1 MPLSMAIKLT
11 LFSEKDLEGKPAL
24 FVVLSSFP
32 DNEATFGLGAQ
43 MRRFHFTGDLIEALE
58 PAHVERDFLEKLAG
72 ELERGRGQMLELS
85 NEQAWDIG
93 MLPQQDGS
101 QWVRVT
107 LRKVELGDGS
117 FRFSE
122 SYQTVDGGQNVSGS
136 SLEVLPDL
144 ETRVRKYVALDW
156 KAVEAQLKE
165 RESCGT
171 VLHLPNETVRYIF
184 DGDL

>member
-1 MPLSMAIKLT
+1 MPS
-11 LFSEKDLEGKPAL
+11 G
-24 FVVLSSFP
+24 
-32 DNEATFGLGAQ
+32 
-43 MRRFHFTGDLIEALE
+43 FTI
-58 PAHVERDFLEKLAG
+58 
-72 ELERGRGQMLELS
+72 
-85 NEQAWDIG
+85 
-93 MLPQQDGS
+93 
-101 QWVRVT
+101 
-107 LRKVELGDGS
+107 RKVELGDGS

-144 ETRVRKYVALDW
+144 ETRVKKYVALDW

-165 RESCGT
+165 RKSCGT